1 MPCRQHAAADGR
13 TDERKIKIRKIVAW
27 LKFHDLTFVVSRESE
42 RVVALLPCQGCLALN
57 TPHKTWEREGTGL
70 WSGRKVE
77 TTTAQHIT

>member
-42 RVVALLPCQGCLALN
+42 RVVAVLPCQGCLALN
-57 TPHKTWEREGTGL
+57 TPHKTWERGTGC